1 MRWPSESVTPDS
13 VAILVANGDL
23 PARPYTKPGIGLPRG
38 RAALAALTLVCLGA
52 HPTMAAQGDV
62 FTATAAVT
70 AIWDDNLFRLPAAI
84 SVGPRSDYLVAPSA
98 ELTIDK
104 PWSRQKLTLDAT
116 ITAYR
121 YGHYTQLDFVA
132 PKYTARWRWTVT
144 SHLKGILSASGD
156 KMLSSFADFR
166 SGTNGNVV
174 TQRNEHASLD
184 WWVGGG
190 LHATASGFITTSD
203 NSQRFVQVDTA
214 HLHGGRIG
222 LEYQSNGGSWI
233 KASFSASHGDYP
245 TRSLSEQV
253 SGLLDRRFDR
263 HTTKAE
269 LYWRLDPQVAIRASG
284 GYVSQTY
291 PDVALRNFSGG
302 VGSMQLSWTPSR
314 VLAIEIGADRQLD
327 AWQDS
332 IASDRVTD
340 AAFLRPTWAISHTL
354 SAQLALK
361 RERVSYQGQRLPISP
376 QGVPYR
382 TDHIS
387 QAQLD
392 LVWKATR
399 RVTVTLSGQTSH
411 RDSGPSVDYEIFR
424 YSDHSVA
431 IDANVSF

>member
-1 MRWPSESVTPDS
+1 M
-13 VAILVANGDL
+13 
-23 PARPYTKPGIGLPRG
+23 
-38 RAALAALTLVCLGA
+38 GA
-52 HPTMAAQGDV
+52 HAAVAAPGDV

-84 SVGPRSDYLVAPSA
+84 SVGPRSDYVVAPSA

-156 KMLSSFADFR
+156 KGLSSLAAFR
-166 SGTNGNVV
+166 SGTNGHVV
-174 TQRNEHASLD
+174 NTRDARASLD

-190 LHATASGFITTSD
+190 LHAIASGFITTSD

-222 LEYQSNGGSWI
+222 LEYRSNGGNRI

-253 SGLLDRRFDR
+253 SSLLDRRFDR

-269 LYWRLDPQVAIRASG
+269 LDWRLDPQVAIRASG

-291 PDVALRNFSGG
+291 PDVAVRNFSGG

-314 VLAIEIGADRQLD
+314 VLKIEVGAERQLD

-332 IASDRVTD
+332 LASDRVTD
-340 AAFLRPTWAISHTL
+340 AVFLRPTWAISHTL

-361 RERVSYQGQRLPISP
+361 KERVSYQGQRLPISP

-382 TDHIS
+382 TDHVS
-387 QAQLD
+387 RAQLD
-392 LVWKATR
+392 LVWQATR
-399 RVTVTLSGQTSH
+399 DFTLTLSGQTSH
-411 RDSGPSVDYEIFR
+411 RDSGPAVDYGIFQ
-424 YSDHSVA
+424 YSDRSIA
-431 IDANVSF
+431 IDANLSF